1 MRKSLQNSG
10 EKIESLSLNNAEEN
24 LDHME
29 VSQLLN
35 YVNQGSLATTQP
47 STSFSTLLKF
57 DMDESEAVDSSL
69 NTTTEVLFTKFLIFF
84 SQF

>member
-1 MRKSLQNSG
+1 MRCSLRNSG
-10 EKIESLSLNNAEEN
+10 EKVDNTPFNADEN

-35 YVNQGSLATTQP
+35 YVNQGTLATQSNQQP

-57 DMDESEAVDSSL
+57 DMDESEVVDSSL
-69 NTTTEVLFTKFLIFF
+69 NTTTEVI
-84 SQF
+84 

>member
-1 MRKSLQNSG
+1 MRCSLRNSG
-10 EKIESLSLNNAEEN
+10 EKVDNTPSNAEEN

-35 YVNQGSLATTQP
+35 YVNQGTLATQSNQQP

-57 DMDESEAVDSSL
+57 DMDESEVVDSSL
-69 NTTTEVLFTKFLIFF
+69 NTTTEVI
-84 SQF
+84 